1 MMKQYLI
8 VFLGGGLGAAARYWL
23 SGFVYRFLDP
33 VFPYGNLAVNVTG
46 SFLIG
51 ILMTVFEERFAAGP
65 MIKIFLA
72 IGVLGGFTTFS
83 SFSYETVALF
93 RSGELLFAGLNIFL
107 SVSLCLAG
115 TYAGLLLGK
124 FI

>member
-1 MMKQYLI
+1 MKTYLI
-8 VFLGGGLGAAARYWL
+8 VFFGGGIGAAARYWL

-33 VFPYGNLAVNVTG
+33 VFPYGNLVVNVTG

-51 ILMTVFEERFAAGP
+51 ILMALFEERFVVEP
-65 MIKIFLA
+65 MIKIFMT

-83 SFSYETVALF
+83 SFSYETVALL
-93 RSGELLFAGLNIFL
+93 RSGELVFAGLNIIL

-115 TYAGLLLGK
+115 TYTGMLLGK
-124 FI
+124 LI